1 MTDGH
6 EATPTSNTKRR
17 FPRRIISI
25 GIYLLL
31 LCADVAFSNWDQFFG
46 QQACGLVTARIW
58 YQRIVTIGYRKPMPH
73 FVQVVTV
80 RPPEKHNPCE
90 YRLVLSN
97 LLRKVGELHPIMV
110 VLDYS
115 FSPHDC
121 PDATSTLQN
130 SINSVAAQAP
140 VVFGVLSYTLQEMK
154 DQHPEELGKIK
165 GFGPQDQAI
174 WFSDIRADG
183 QQVFS
188 GLYRLDC
195 DTRRIPIT
203 WPVFEKQD
211 NHWVRDREQKPTIA
225 YLAANL
231 YNPDLKKDPVL
242 KGPENPF
249 SSFIPAD
256 RLHPLDF
263 GSILNGSPD
272 ALRLRWKIV
281 VIGDGQQ
288 DWHDTVVG
296 RIPGVLL
303 QANYIESLLDDR
315 YFRGLSAGVGATC
328 TFICLLVIGLIF
340 DRTTGVNRAAFRAT
354 FFLLLL
360 ICGSYIA
367 LIHFGRLFTFWVP
380 CVAAIP
386 LTYLTT
392 RRPRRT

>member
-1 MTDGH
+1 M
-6 EATPTSNTKRR
+6 
-17 FPRRIISI
+17 
-25 GIYLLL
+25 
-31 LCADVAFSNWDQFFG
+31 
-46 QQACGLVTARIW
+46 
-58 YQRIVTIGYRKPMPH
+58 
-73 FVQVVTV
+73 
-80 RPPEKHNPCE
+80 
-90 YRLVLSN
+90 LSN
-97 LLRKVGELHPIMV
+97 LLQKVGELHPLMV

-115 FSPHDC
+115 FSHRDC

-130 SINSVAAQAP
+130 SINSVASQVP
-140 VVFGVLSYTLQEMK
+140 VVFGVPSYTLQEMK
-154 DQHPEELGKIK
+154 DRHPDELGKIK
-165 GFGPQDQAI
+165 GFTPQDQAI
-174 WFSDIRADG
+174 WISDIHAEG
-183 QQVFS
+183 QHTFT

-195 DTRRIPIT
+195 DTRRIPLT
-203 WPVFEKQD
+203 WPVFQKENNQ
-211 NHWVRDREQKPTIA
+211 WVRDPEEKPTIA
-225 YLAANL
+225 YLAATL
-231 YNPDLKKDPVL
+231 YNPGLKNNPAL
-242 KGPENPF
+242 KGRDNPF
-249 SSFIPAD
+249 TSFIPAD
-256 RLHPLDF
+256 LFHPVDF
-263 GSILNGSPD
+263 ANVLNGSPD